1 MEHLLGDAVFEAT
14 KELAEYVGNKKTII
28 LLTDG
33 VNNSGHLD
41 PLTAID
47 LASNNKIFIHAIALG
62 TKGLVPFPVNDPKL
76 GNRKVM
82 ANVGTDEK
90 TLAEMAKE
98 TGGRYG
104 TATSEAE
111 LEGLLSEV
119 RKTLS

>member
-1 MEHLLGDAVFEAT
+1 
-14 KELAEYVGNKKTII
+14 
-28 LLTDG
+28 
-33 VNNSGHLD
+33 
-41 PLTAID
+41 
-47 LASNNKIFIHAIALG
+47 
-62 TKGLVPFPVNDPKL
+62 
-76 GNRKVM
+76 M